1 MRHTR
6 AALAATV
13 AVAAALTASSAA
25 ADPIADF
32 YKGRTVTIYVG
43 AGAGGTYSIY
53 SHLLA
58 EHLGR
63 RIPGAP
69 NIIVQIGGAGGGGV
83 VVANYMQN
91 VAAKDGSVIGMVLQT
106 IPVHQVLRPAAIKY
120 DARDWQWIGGLSP
133 TRNALAVWHTAP
145 AKTLD
150 DLKRVEVVIGSTGKG
165 SPTHIVPAVMNQFLG
180 TKFKIV
186 AGYKGSADLGLA
198 IERGEISA
206 FAFSWIAVVQQ
217 WPHWIAEKK
226 VKPLVVDGLTRDPD
240 MPDLPRLSELTSDPQ
255 HRKVL
260 ELIGLS
266 SEFGRSYF
274 APPGVPRDRLAAL
287 RAAFAATVKDPDFLA
302 DAKKRNLVIEP
313 QTAGELEGF
322 VRQVHALPADVVQ
335 LAQNVMGAEN

>member
-1 MRHTR
+1 
-6 AALAATV
+6 
-13 AVAAALTASSAA
+13 
-25 ADPIADF
+25 
-32 YKGRTVTIYVG
+32 
-43 AGAGGTYSIY
+43 
-53 SHLLA
+53 
-58 EHLGR
+58 
-63 RIPGAP
+63 
-69 NIIVQIGGAGGGGV
+69 
-83 VVANYMQN
+83 
-91 VAAKDGSVIGMVLQT
+91 
-106 IPVHQVLRPAAIKY
+106 
-120 DARDWQWIGGLSP
+120 
-133 TRNALAVWHTAP
+133 
-145 AKTLD
+145 
-150 DLKRVEVVIGSTGKG
+150 
-165 SPTHIVPAVMNQFLG
+165 MNQFLG

>member
-1 MRHTR
+1 MRVSFWAR
-6 AALAATV
+6 GLALAAFC
-13 AVAAALTASSAA
+13 LLYSHSAPA
-25 ADPIADF
+25 QDAEHF
-32 YKGRTVTIYVG
+32 KGKTINLIVGGG
-43 AGAGGTYSIY
+43 AGDGYDVYARF
-53 SHLLA
+53 LA
-58 EHLGR
+58 KHWGKY
-63 RIPGAP
+63 IPGAP
-69 NIIVQIGGAGGGGV
+69 RFVVQNMPGAGTLLAANYIYEKAKNDGTEIGTVGGGTATAQLFKTENIRFDPRRFVWIGSLNSEVGIVLAWNTQPFKSVKDLMEKEMVVGGGGPTSG
-83 VVANYMQN
+83 N
-91 VAAKDGSVIGMVLQT
+91 VIFPLVLNRVI
-106 IPVHQVLRPAAIKY
+106 
-120 DARDWQWIGGLSP
+120 
-133 TRNALAVWHTAP
+133 
-145 AKTLD
+145 
-150 DLKRVEVVIGSTGKG
+150 
-165 SPTHIVPAVMNQFLG
+165 G